1 MNDKLDEIKKILSK
15 KVIVNTSDTINDILK
30 KYKNDLIDFKY
41 IENPKYFLEKK
52 KNKYIRYVGFNGKIN
67 YGGFLIKTEKKNNT
81 VYLYLI
87 NKHKQVWYLD
97 FNKNYIFVSN
107 ILTKNEIIRKEFEM
121 YLSKLNL

>member
-1 MNDKLDEIKKILSK
+1 MNDKLEEIKKILSK
-15 KVIVNTSDTINDILK
+15 KVIVNTLDTINDILK

-41 IENPKYFLEKK
+41 IENSKYFLEKK
-52 KNKYIRYVGFNGKIN
+52 KNKYVRYVGFNGKIN